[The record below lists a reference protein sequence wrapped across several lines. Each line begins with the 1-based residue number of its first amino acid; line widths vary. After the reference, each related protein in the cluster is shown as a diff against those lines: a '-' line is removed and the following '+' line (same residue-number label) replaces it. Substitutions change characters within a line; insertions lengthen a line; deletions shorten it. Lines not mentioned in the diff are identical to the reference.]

1 MTNVNAARAR
11 RISVTILK
19 LALPA
24 ALFIY
29 LLWSVPAEDYRAFWS
44 QPKRWN
50 LLLAAQF
57 ISLGAIIVSFLR
69 WRSLV
74 LAFDIPFTTREALR
88 LGFLGYLLNFIS
100 FGSVGGDVFKAI
112 LVARDRPEKR
122 PESVASVLLDRA
134 IGLLGLLILA
144 WLSLWLF
151 AGDDITPLLKG
162 IRRGAA
168 VLACSSLVALVV
180 MVFAGKWI
188 DRLIDRSASLPIA
201 GGTLARMARA
211 VRQLRSRPQLL
222 IGLIVWAVA
231 VHTLLAVS
239 VYFISCGVYLEHPTL
254 QQHLMVV
261 PPGMAAGTLPIA
273 PGGIGVQE
281 GAIAG
286 LFSQL
291 PDLPQNY
298 SGILVATVFRFITIA
313 ISGIGVVYYWA
324 SHGREFEFVEHVV
337 SEESDV

>member
-1 MTNVNAARAR
+1 MNAAQVK
-11 RISVTILK
+11 RISLTILK
-19 LALPA
+19 LVLPA
-24 ALFIY
+24 ALFAY
-29 LLWSVPAEDYRAFWS
+29 LLWSVPQEDYQVFWS
-44 QPKRWN
+44 QPKRWD
-50 LLLAAQF
+50 LLIAAQF
-57 ISLGAIIVSFLR
+57 IALAAIIVSFLR

-74 LAFDIPFTTREALR
+74 LAFGIPFTVRESLR

-100 FGSVGGDVFKAI
+100 FGSVGGDLFKAV
-112 LVARDRPEKR
+112 LVARDRPERR

-134 IGLLGLLILA
+134 IGLLGLLLLA

-151 AGDDITPLLKG
+151 AGEELTPLLKG
-162 IRRGAA
+162 IRRGVA
-168 VLACSSLVALVV
+168 VLASLSVVGLAV

-188 DRLIDRSASLPIA
+188 DRLIDRGATLPVA
-201 GGTLARMARA
+201 GGTMARMARA

-222 IGLIVWAVA
+222 ISLIVWAVV
-231 VHTLLAVS
+231 VHALLAIS
-239 VYFISCGVYLEHPTL
+239 VFFISWGVYPEHPSL

-291 PDLPQNY
+291 PDLPKNY
-298 SGILVATVFRFITIA
+298 SGILVATVFRFITLA
-313 ISGIGVVYYWA
+313 ISGVGVVYYWA
-324 SHGREFEFVEHVV
+324 SHGREFKFVETVV
-337 SEESDV
+337 AESNEG